1 MSYNCIICNNEL
13 AYIYKSDMFNI
24 FQCTNCD
31 NELIYTFYKNKISTI
46 QFVYLKYIIV
56 VFKYSFQFYNDLSYV
71 NSKHFKTGSFEEIIK
86 IATKTIDNLIFM

>member
-1 MSYNCIICNNEL
+1 MSYNCIICNNKL
-13 AYIYKSDMFNI
+13 AYISKSDMFNI

-31 NELIYTFYKNKISTI
+31 NELIYTFYNNKISTI

-71 NSKHFKTGSFEEIIK
+71 NSMSFKTGSFEKMIK
-86 IATKTIDNLIFM
+86 MAIRTIDNLIFV